1 MWIVAKVVKWQAKIW
16 TLEKVGGPKAL
27 PVLGH
32 TLDIMGPPDK
42 FLEALVKLTNDG
54 RSMTRIYLSTFRPYV
69 VLKKAGSV
77 EGGVSWRPQKY
88 LPTVAV
94 KLEAK
99 EKTQ

>member
-1 MWIVAKVVKWQAKIW
+1 MSQIW

-32 TLDIMGPPDK
+32 TLDVMGPPDK

-77 EGGVSWRPQKY
+77 EVKITLVVEGIIPSFVELVGGHRNICPLW
-88 LPTVAV
+88 L
-94 KLEAK
+94 
-99 EKTQ
+99 